1 MDFSELASSLPTPAV
16 ADRGLLGALN
26 GIGVRDASRITVSEV
41 SASQAL
47 LIAKRS
53 AASEEAAVAAAPPS
67 ESVTAA
73 LAAKAAAAQDAAS
86 TPSAMLHA
94 SLVAGHRA
102 NMDEI
107 LARQEEVSLTSN
119 VAALKL
125 SSQPSLFMLLSL
137 SLSFCEFTCP
147 SNECVASQITAR

>member
-26 GIGVRDASRITVSEV
+26 GIGVRDASRTTVSEV

-47 LIAKRS
+47 LEAKRS

-107 LARQEEVSLTSN
+107 LARQEEVSLELNEQRSCIEIVFSTIF
-119 VAALKL
+119 VHAVITLIIIL
-125 SSQPSLFMLLSL
+125 RVH
-137 SLSFCEFTCP
+137 LSFE
-147 SNECVASQITAR
+147 